1 MHKAQLLFL
10 SMAIVF
16 ASCRRTGNESSF
28 ADSNSSDSSVL
39 VLDFEKHLADFWD
52 TDTSVLNNLAK
63 SIRFI
68 PLEVS
73 SKSRLMNINFQ
84 CYRWGDHY
92 IVSSGVF
99 GQFSGVMSYD
109 TLGKFEETLIG
120 IGHGPA
126 ELPFGLYEWS
136 VDTQTQ
142 ELVIQ
147 GGHQT
152 KLYSLPSHSV
162 ARMDFKTHVS
172 SLVPV
177 ADGIYA
183 AIAESAP
190 HSGSTTEPYLSF
202 FTRNGERWKDLYYH
216 RKRDIYQG
224 RQEGQNVRIEEIKH
238 LYSSGSGTA
247 LFKDLY
253 NDTIYAVDKGSV
265 SPFLYLKMGRYS
277 AKIKYIDNE
286 DKKKE
291 CFYFRGHGLSLSDRY
306 AFINYI
312 HQGRN
317 CSSVWEKSTGRLLS
331 NTIVHNEPGSPD
343 ATAMVNDK
351 HFIRYRTPTGR
362 IVVVGIVGVEPQR
375 LYAILNP
382 SDAKDFLPEVGMD
395 SNPIL
400 MEVEL

>member
-1 MHKAQLLFL
+1 MQKLLLLFL
-10 SMAIVF
+10 LIAISF
-16 ASCRRTGNESSF
+16 ISCRRTENNSSLLKS
-28 ADSNSSDSSVL
+28 SNSDSSML
-39 VLDFEKHLADFWD
+39 VLDFENQLADFWH
-52 TDTSVLNNLAK
+52 TDTSALNHLAK

-73 SKSRLMNINFQ
+73 SKSRLMNINFH

-92 IVSSGVF
+92 IVSSGIL
-99 GQFSGVMSYD
+99 GNFSGVMSFD
-109 TLGKFEETLIG
+109 TLGGFEEMLIG

-142 ELVIQ
+142 ELVIH

-152 KLYSLPSHSV
+152 KLYSLPFHSV
-162 ARMDFKTHVS
+162 VRMDFKTHVT

-177 ADGIYA
+177 ADSVYA
-183 AIAESAP
+183 AIAESTP

-202 FTRNGERWKDLYYH
+202 FTRNGERWKDLYYPG
-216 RKRDIYQG
+216 RRDIYQG
-224 RQEGQNVRIEEIKH
+224 RQEGRKARIEEIKH

-253 NDTIYAVDKGSV
+253 NDTIYAVDKGSI

-277 AKIKYIDNE
+277 AKIKNIDNE
-286 DKKKE
+286 DKKRE
-291 CFYFRGHGLSLSDRY
+291 CFYFRGHGLSLSDQY
-306 AFINYI
+306 VFVNYI
-312 HQGRN
+312 HEGRN
-317 CSSVWEKSTGRLLS
+317 CSSVWERSTGRLLS
-331 NTIVHNEPGSPD
+331 NTIVYNEPGSPD
-343 ATAMVNDK
+343 ATAMVNNK
-351 HFIRYRTPTGR
+351 HFMRYRTPSGR

-395 SNPIL
+395 SNPVL
-400 MEVEL
+400 MEVWL